1 MLTPEQKLEFETRG
15 IVRLS
20 QAVDAE
26 VVTGIRQRVLEFL
39 AGEPA
44 DTGRY
49 PSLTRRVMSEFAFEP
64 GWGPVAL
71 AAVDDFLGAGRWHA
85 PRVIGQLL
93 PMLAPDPARVWALPH
108 QSWHLDY
115 RAPGALAEPPGV
127 QIFLCLDRVEPQ
139 GGATL
144 CIAGSHRLVDALR
157 RRKGAAWDGA
167 SSEAR
172 RGVAR
177 DVEWLRALFSLRAGE
192 DRCAR
197 FMTQPTEWRGIPLQV
212 VALAGEP
219 GDVLLMHPWMLH
231 AASPNCGARPRMVV
245 TERIHYKLPQRGR
258 DDGPAS
264 RQSVHG

>member
-1 MLTPEQKLEFETRG
+1 MLTPEQKIELETRG

-20 QAVDAE
+20 HAVDAE
-26 VVTGIRQRVLEFL
+26 IVTGIRRRVLEFL
-39 AGEPA
+39 SEQPAG
-44 DTGRY
+44 TGRY
-49 PSLTRRVMSEFAFEP
+49 PSLTRRVMAEFAFAC
-64 GWGPVAL
+64 WGPTAC

-93 PMLAPDPARVWALPH
+93 PMIAPDPTQAWELPH
-108 QSWHLDY
+108 KSWHLDY
-115 RAPGALAEPPGV
+115 RAPGGLAEPPGV
-127 QIFLCLDRVEPQ
+127 QLFLCLDRVEQ
-139 GGATL
+139 HGGATL

-157 RRKGAAWDGA
+157 RRKGVAWDGA

-177 DVEWLRALFSLRAGE
+177 DVEWLRALFSLRPGE

-197 FMTQPTEWRGIPLQV
+197 FMSHPTEWREIPLQV

-219 GDVLLMHPWMLH
+219 GDVLVMHPWMLH

-245 TERIHYKLPQRGR
+245 TERIHYKLPERGR
-258 DDGPAS
+258 DDEPAS